1 MKRVNVINESEMKV
15 NLWMSTSEITSKNDR
30 KKRKRRWIKEKDLV
44 SNHSKW
50 SFAYVKNDQR
60 VTAMCWWCKVSHFCF
75 WGVWIFQR
83 TSKIVKRRRQYGGG
97 HGNATQSGAYETNFK
112 TIRLHSPTSSS
123 YEEQNLSWGPTWH
136 RKTPRIKKKK
146 KKFHAE
152 LQKWA
157 GIPQWMLRISRKWR
171 TFIGK
176 LIVWSY
182 ERLSYQLS
190 MVKYW
195 IEKVINRLLRL
206 SIQLPWS

>member
-30 KKRKRRWIKEKDLV
+30 KKRKRRWIKEKHLV

-136 RKTPRIKKKK
+136 RKTPKIKKKK
-146 KKFHAE
+146 KNSCGAAE
-152 LQKWA
+152 MSRNSAMDAENLEEVEDIYRK
-157 GIPQWMLRISRKWR
+157 IDRLELR
-171 TFIGK
+171 TA
-176 LIVWSY
+176 
-182 ERLSYQLS
+182 QLS
-190 MVKYW
+190 
-195 IEKVINRLLRL
+195 IFNGEILNREGY
-206 SIQLPWS
+206 